1 MRLFSIAVSGKY
13 YELNG
18 KKLIGLKKK
27 QLLTEL
33 ENLGI
38 SDIKAESWETDD
50 ETKQELIFSENNS
63 LNFWMEDDELSEI
76 QFGPLFEDEETINW
90 PE

>member
-1 MRLFSIAVSGKY
+1 
-13 YELNG
+13 
-18 KKLIGLKKK
+18 LIGLKKK

-38 SDIKAESWETDD
+38 SDIKAESWETED